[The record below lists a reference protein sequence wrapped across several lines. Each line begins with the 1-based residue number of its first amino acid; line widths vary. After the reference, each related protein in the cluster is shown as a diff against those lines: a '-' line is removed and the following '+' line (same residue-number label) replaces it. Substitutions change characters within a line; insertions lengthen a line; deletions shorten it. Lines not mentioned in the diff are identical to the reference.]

1 MCITLAVCMK
11 IKANV
16 GLFDNYRVNN
26 KRRLLCQG
34 IISTALTNHKL
45 CEAFRVLKDAKWRS
59 SK

>member
-45 CEAFRVLKDAKWRS
+45 CEAFKVLKDAK
-59 SK
+59 